1 MNLQSDGCAHGYCVV
16 YSTADR
22 SSFMDAE
29 RRLQILWAAGHTA
42 RRAVILVG
50 NKADLARSR
59 VINTDGKYNCNPFH
73 HKAPSWVTS
82 NCDLSE
88 LIILVRSSIYLQNDI
103 LPSLGLL
110 VHRSEN

>member
-1 MNLQSDGCAHGYCVV
+1 MLLGFTVSCMFQTEGCAHGYCVV

-29 RRLQILWAAGHTA
+29 RRLQILWAAGHTS

-59 VINTDGKYNCNPFH
+59 AVPTDGKI
-73 HKAPSWVTS
+73 
-82 NCDLSE
+82 LSA
-88 LIILVRSSIYLQNDI
+88 LI
-103 LPSLGLL
+103 
-110 VHRSEN
+110 

>member
-1 MNLQSDGCAHGYCVV
+1 MCFYLQSEGSAHGYCVV

-22 SSFMDAE
+22 ESFVDAE

-59 VINTDGKYNCNPFH
+59 AVPTDGKCYFVIRHPVYPF
-73 HKAPSWVTS
+73 
-82 NCDLSE
+82 
-88 LIILVRSSIYLQNDI
+88 
-103 LPSLGLL
+103 
-110 VHRSEN
+110 